1 MKPDVYYFT
10 GTGNSL
16 TVAKDIAKEIEGN
29 LISIPYVIGKGII
42 KTDAKVVV
50 IIFPVYMWGI
60 PLIIERFIK
69 NSEDP
74 NDKYVYAI
82 ATHGGMPGVAINI
95 LEKVIESCKGKLSAR
110 FTVNMPGNTN
120 LSREHCYFEI

>member
-1 MKPDVYYFT
+1 MKPNVYCFA

-16 TVAKDIAKEIEGN
+16 TVAKDIAKEIEGV
-29 LISIPYVIGKGII
+29 LISIPYVIGHDII

-69 NSEDP
+69 NF
-74 NDKYVYAI
+74 KI
-82 ATHGGMPGVAINI
+82 LMINTFMQ
-95 LEKVIESCKGKLSAR
+95 LRHMVVCLVLQSTYLKK
-110 FTVNMPGNTN
+110 
-120 LSREHCYFEI
+120 